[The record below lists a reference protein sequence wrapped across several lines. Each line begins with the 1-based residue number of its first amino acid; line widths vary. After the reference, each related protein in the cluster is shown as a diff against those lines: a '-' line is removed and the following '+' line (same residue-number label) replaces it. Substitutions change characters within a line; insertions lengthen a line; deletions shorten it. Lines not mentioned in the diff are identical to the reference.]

1 MAFDIAEFCLQNVK
15 PAGALCFA
23 VEAPAGG
30 VELKNYKHSGIDR
43 VASKSHMRTILHLA
57 GKEILAG
64 GGTDPTP
71 ARIIGPTPS
80 CFWVPGGMAS
90 NELGEMSVN
99 VYFAGLGSDRY
110 VMLKN
115 EWYMEIHGP
124 KDAALT
130 THTYRHEEKRLT
142 VYGDGTCFITA
153 PVFNVSDVQFSFE
166 LGSDGRYGYLISG
179 DHFILEAKFSAD
191 GKHVKVTKEFDGQN
205 SSEPVEYPIGD
216 PAIVANLTL
225 PAEFTS
231 VHITR
236 EACKTACKAVECEAR
251 NWAKHFDVALVFIE
265 LPA

>member
-23 VEAPAGG
+23 AEAPAGG
-30 VELKNYKHSGIDR
+30 VELKNYKYSHINR
-43 VASKSHMRTILHLA
+43 MASKFHVRTILHLA
-57 GKEILAG
+57 GKEILDNG
-64 GGTDPTP
+64 RTDPTSV
-71 ARIIGPTPS
+71 RIIGPTPS

-124 KDAALT
+124 KSATLT

-142 VYGDGTCFITA
+142 VYDDGTLFVTA
-153 PVFNVSDVQFSFE
+153 PVFDISEVRFSFE
-166 LGSDGRYGYLISG
+166 LGGDGKYGYLICG
-179 DHFILEAKFSAD
+179 DHFILEAKFSPD
-191 GKHVKVTKEFDGQN
+191 GKHVKVSKEFDGQD
-205 SSEPVEYPIGD
+205 SSEPVEYSIGD
-216 PAIVANLTL
+216 PAIVAGLVL
-225 PAEFTS
+225 PVEFTS

-236 EACKTACKAVECEAR
+236 EACKTACAAVECEAR
-251 NWAKHFDVALVFIE
+251 NWAKHFDVALMPAV
-265 LPA
+265 LPE